1 MVDYAYIT
9 STGVIVPD
17 TSEIRAEVESEW
29 RAALGQD
36 LPVTSETP
44 QGVLITMETE
54 SRDAVARNNA
64 ELANQINPDIAGGVF
79 LDAIWAFTGGER
91 RGATRSTISGVR
103 LTGSFRTIIPA
114 GSLAEV
120 EETKDQFRL
129 VSTVVLDDSGNGIGQ
144 FEAVETGPIA
154 VLPGRLVQV
163 ASSVLGWE
171 QVYNP
176 NAAVTGQLVESDIAS
191 RRRRRRTL
199 GLQSSGNT
207 EAVTSR
213 LYGVDGVESLSFR
226 ENYTNAPVSFE
237 GVTLSPHSI
246 YACVEGGA
254 DLDIATALLNSKSGG
269 CNWNGSQVVDIIEP
283 SSSQPYSIRFDRPI
297 ERTFFVR
304 FTIKATTID
313 ANTIIPQAIQSYSD
327 GELEVGNGLGVGDD
341 LSPFEL
347 SAAVNEVEPRIYVK
361 KVEISPDGANW
372 STADTPILINQIA
385 RLPIGGIQVLTV

>member
-79 LDAIWAFTGGER
+79 LDAIWAFTGGGR

-103 LTGSFRTIIPA
+103 LTGSPSTVVPA
-114 GSLAEV
+114 GSLATVDVTGEA
-120 EETKDQFRL
+120 FRL
-129 VSTVVLDDSGNGIGQ
+129 VATVVLDSTGNGTGQ

-176 NAAVTGQLVESDIAS
+176 NAAVTGQLVESDTAS

-199 GLQSSGNT
+199 GLQSSGNA

-226 ENYTNAPVSFE
+226 ENYTGDPVTFE

-246 YACVEGGA
+246 YACVEGGT

-297 ERTFFVR
+297 ERNFFVR

-361 KVEISPDGANW
+361 KVEISPDGVNW
-372 STADTPILINQIA
+372 ITADTPILINQIA